1 MEIDISGVDDIML
14 IQQEKMQR
22 KQKNIF
28 EINYKKIWNMTR

>member
-1 MEIDISGVDDIML
+1 MEIDISGVEDIML

>member
-1 MEIDISGVDDIML
+1 MGIDISGVEDIML